1 MKMDG
6 LVIKADSTD
15 EMEDLANAIGNAVI
29 IMYHVI
35 DAKRDIGDDV
45 KELERQCDLVRKFED
60 LLFKLADERSE
71 WEKRRR
77 ENEECE

>member
-15 EMEDLANAIGNAVI
+15 EMEDLANAIGNSVI

-35 DAKRDIGDDV
+35 DAKEDIGDDV
-45 KELERQCDLVRKFED
+45 TELKRQCDLVRKFED
-60 LLFKLADERSE
+60 LLFKLADDRNE
-71 WEKRRR
+71 WEKKR
-77 ENEECE
+77 